1 MTAAPYRVHKL
12 IQDLMRNPPRA
23 AAFAQDPEP
32 VFDAFGLAEPEKAL
46 LRDGSPAALHRL
58 GVHPNL
64 QMKYA
69 RLRAGPPPAGAAP
82 PGGGPLAAYLERLT
96 GA

>member
-1 MTAAPYRVHKL
+1 MTVARYPVHKL
-12 IQDLMRNPPRA
+12 IQDLMRDPARA
-23 AAFAQDPEP
+23 AAFADNPEP
-32 VFDAFGLAEPEKAL
+32 EFAAYGLAEPEKAL

-69 RLRAGPPPAGAAP
+69 RLRAPPPPAGAARP
-82 PGGGPLAAYLERLT
+82 AGGPLAAYLDRLKED
-96 GA
+96 